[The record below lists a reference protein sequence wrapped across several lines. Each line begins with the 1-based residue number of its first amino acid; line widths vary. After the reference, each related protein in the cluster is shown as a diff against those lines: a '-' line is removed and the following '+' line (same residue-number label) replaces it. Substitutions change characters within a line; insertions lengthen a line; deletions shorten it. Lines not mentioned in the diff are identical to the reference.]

1 LAAQS
6 LEERIDT
13 LASQVTRLNEVI
25 LELRSEIVQ
34 SRKETQEL
42 RRQLSTIESPDA
54 SGSGSFA
61 DAEELPPASSR
72 GAMPQQGTTSNATPA
87 ARLTEIEENQRLLSD
102 RLDEQH
108 QLKVESTSRYRVK
121 LSGKNGR

>member
-1 LAAQS
+1 MRTKTERYSCAVSGLAILTALVLGITYVPSLAAQS

-13 LASQVTRLNEVI
+13 LARQVTQLNEVI

-72 GAMPQQGTTSNATPA
+72 GAMPQQ
-87 ARLTEIEENQRLLSD
+87 
-102 RLDEQH
+102 
-108 QLKVESTSRYRVK
+108 
-121 LSGKNGR
+121 